1 MKNKNNKLLFL
12 IIAGLVIIL
21 IVILILQN
29 RRGQE
34 TPSDSTP
41 EETQA
46 EFELNNAFPID
57 QPVLNDQETQQL
69 DAVTQLKNLSPVTTP
84 DFTIE
89 YSYQTGNFLVKSA
102 KNLNATEKDL
112 QIWLN
117 NNGLTSIPAE
127 RFEYQSSKLA
137 L

>member
-1 MKNKNNKLLFL
+1 MKNKNSKLLFL

-34 TPSDSTP
+34 TPSGSTP

-46 EFELNNAFPID
+46 EFKLDNAFPVD

-69 DAVTQLKNLSPVTTP
+69 DAITQLKNLSPITTP
-84 DFTIE
+84 DFTLE
-89 YSYQTGNFLVKSA
+89 YSYQTGNFLIKSA
-102 KNLNATEKDL
+102 KNLNTTEKDL